1 MVVDVVESRGAGNS
15 NECGSSLSIVDGLKR
30 YTQVFA
36 EQRAQE
42 EAEEGEESGA
52 LAVSVDDLAS
62 EGHVSGVEKKE
73 EETERGNDGHIGD
86 EL

>member
-42 EAEEGEESGA
+42 EAEE
-52 LAVSVDDLAS
+52 V
-62 EGHVSGVEKKE
+62 KK
-73 EETERGNDGHIGD
+73 RRRD
-86 EL
+86 